1 MKASILSQEK
11 YQSGNP
17 IIKPKTLIRS
27 YGTNNKKL
35 NPTQKPAKCRGGE
48 SEPRCSGRISSSCLY
63 TICVVGSQFRVKSG
77 KGRYYTNSMTKL
89 HLYLFE
95 MARTYIVYLSKSTNV
110 YVFHKILQR
119 IQ

>member
-1 MKASILSQEK
+1 MKASKLSQEK

-35 NPTQKPAKCRGGE
+35 NPKQKPAKCRGGE

-63 TICVVGSQFRVKSG
+63 TSVVGSQFRVKSG

-95 MARTYIVYLSKSTNV
+95 MARTYILHLSTSINV